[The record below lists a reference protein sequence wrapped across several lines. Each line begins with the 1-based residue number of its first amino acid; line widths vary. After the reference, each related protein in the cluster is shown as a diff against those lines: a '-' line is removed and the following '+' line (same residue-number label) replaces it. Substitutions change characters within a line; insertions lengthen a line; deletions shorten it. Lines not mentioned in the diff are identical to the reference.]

1 MHQAPEIKEITK
13 TILRD
18 PPLDPR
24 DWLVMFFD
32 RPQPET
38 MGMEWFLTP
47 FTAQE
52 RN

>member
-1 MHQAPEIKEITK
+1 MHQAPEIKEINK

-18 PPLDPR
+18 PPLDLR

-32 RPQPET
+32 RPQPQT